1 MLGDGVRDQMLARD
15 LDLLVLGIAGDPD
28 DLHAVH
34 QRAGILSVFAV
45 VMNMTFDR
53 S

>member
-1 MLGDGVRDQMLARD
+1 MLARD
-15 LDLLVLGIAGDPD
+15 LDLLVLGVTRDPD

-34 QRAGILSVFAV
+34 QRAGIFSVFAV
-45 VMNMTFDR
+45 VMNITFDR